1 MNIRVLLAGG
11 LLLMA
16 VIGSSAALPEQV
28 RVEGGIVQ
36 GIPGGDSAVRIF
48 KGIPFAAPPVG
59 DLRWKPPQPVQKWGS
74 VRAATE
80 FGQHCMQN
88 NVYGDM
94 VFRDKGPSEDCLYLN
109 VWTPAKSEKDRLP
122 VLVYVYG
129 GGFAAGAASEARYDG
144 ENLAKK
150 GVIVVNMNYRLST
163 FGFFSHPE
171 LTKESA
177 HKASGNYGLMDQ
189 VAALDWVRKNIKA
202 FGGDPNKVT
211 IGGESAGSFSVSAI
225 MASPLSKRLI
235 HGAIGES
242 GAFFTSGK
250 GTLAASPLAVSEQA
264 GLEFAKQLGAD
275 SIAALRAK
283 SAEEIL
289 KASPKTDDGPFQP
302 NIDGYFLPREVSLIY
317 QEAEQSQI
325 PLLAGWNA
333 DEAKIW
339 FRQSHKVTV
348 AQFTEQAKQV
358 FGDKAGEFLKLYP
371 AATDAEAQRSA
382 EDYADDEFIVYST
395 WAWLQ
400 AQAKTGK
407 SPVYCYSFDQI
418 RPVAADSKIPQ
429 SEMGAVHAS
438 ELEYVFQALAS
449 LNVPVRDEDN
459 KAADAISS
467 YFANFIKMG
476 NPNGSGLPAWPAYAP
491 KDYPVM
497 HIAAESH
504 VAPELH
510 RARWEFL
517 NSYAPFR
524 AKQ

>member
-1 MNIRVLLAGG
+1 MNLSVLVGGG
-11 LLLMA
+11 LLLAA
-16 VIGSSAALPEQV
+16 VMGSGAALPEQV
-28 RVEGGIVQ
+28 RLEGGIVQ
-36 GIPGGDSAVRIF
+36 GAPGSDSTVRIF

-59 DLRWKPPQPVQKWGS
+59 DLRWKPPQPVQKWGG
-74 VRAATE
+74 VRTATE
-80 FGQHCMQN
+80 FGPHCMQN

-94 VFRDKGPSEDCLYLN
+94 VFRDKGQSEDCLYLN

-129 GGFAAGAASEARYDG
+129 GGFVAGAASEARYDG

-150 GVIVVNMNYRLST
+150 GVIVVNMNYRLAT

-189 VAALDWVRKNIKA
+189 VAALEWVRKNIKA

-211 IGGESAGSFSVSAI
+211 IGGESAGSFSVSAL

-250 GTLAASPLAVSEQA
+250 GTLAASPLAESEQA
-264 GLEFAKQLGAD
+264 GVEFAKKLGAD

-283 SAEEIL
+283 SADEIL
-289 KASPKTDDGPFQP
+289 KASPKGEEGSFQP
-302 NIDGYFLPREVSLIY
+302 SIDGYFLPREVSLIY
-317 QEAEQSQI
+317 QGAEQSHI

-348 AQFTEQAKQV
+348 AEFTGQANKL

-371 AATDAEAQRSA
+371 ANTDAEAQRSA

-429 SEMGAVHAS
+429 SAMGAVHAS

-449 LNVPVRDEDN
+449 LNVPLRDEDN

-467 YFANFIKMG
+467 YFANFIKTG
-476 NPNGSGLPAWPAYAP
+476 NPNGSGLPVWPMYAP
-491 KDYPVM
+491 KEYPVM

>member
-1 MNIRVLLAGG
+1 MNLS
-11 LLLMA
+11 LLL
-16 VIGSSAALPEQV
+16 GSSLLLIAVMHAGAALPEQV

-36 GIPGGDSAVRIF
+36 GAAGTSPTVRIF

-59 DLRWKPPQPVQKWGS
+59 DLRWKPPQPVAKWAG
-74 VRAATE
+74 VRTTTE
-80 FGQHCMQN
+80 FGAHCMQN

-94 VFRDKGPSEDCLYLN
+94 VFRDKGASEDCLYLN
-109 VWTPAKSEKDRLP
+109 VWTPAKSKKDRLP

-129 GGFAAGAASEARYDG
+129 GGFVAGAASEARYDG

-150 GVIVVNMNYRLST
+150 GVIVVNMNYRLAT

-171 LTKESA
+171 LTRESGR
-177 HKASGNYGLMDQ
+177 KASGNYGLLDQ
-189 VAALDWVRKNIKA
+189 VAALEWVRKNIEA

-211 IGGESAGSFSVSAI
+211 IGGESAGSFSVSAL

-250 GTLAASPLAVSEQA
+250 GTLAASPLAQSEKA
-264 GLEFAKQLGAD
+264 GVEFAKKLGVD
-275 SIAALRAK
+275 SIAELRAK
-283 SAEEIL
+283 PADEIL
-289 KASPKTDDGPFQP
+289 KASPKGEEGSFQP
-302 NIDGYFLPREVSLIY
+302 NIDGYFLPLEASLIY
-317 QEAEQSQI
+317 QEGDQSHI

-339 FRQSHKVTV
+339 FRQSHKVTM
-348 AQFTEQAKQV
+348 AQFAEQANKL

-371 AATDAEAQRSA
+371 ATTDAEAQRSA

-418 RPVAADSKIPQ
+418 RPVAADSKIAQ
-429 SEMGAVHAS
+429 SAMGAVHAS

-449 LNVPVRDEDN
+449 LNVAVRDEDN
-459 KAADAISS
+459 QAADTISS
-467 YFANFIKMG
+467 YFANFVKTG
-476 NPNGSGLPAWPAYAP
+476 NPNGSGLPEWPAYAP
-491 KDYPVM
+491 KEYPVM
-497 HIAAESH
+497 HIAAKSY

-517 NSYAPFR
+517 NAYAPYR
-524 AKQ
+524 ARQ